1 MPKAEIKDQ
10 AQADLM
16 RFMDADVLLSI
27 GRLPFDAAMQQAD
40 RESPRTRADV
50 ADRLK
55 MDKSVIDRSF
65 SFNHDDSP
73 YFVRADK
80 LPELAVAMDT
90 DAVIRWLVGRWLY
103 LRATGGLAPRRSP
116 SVMTVYRRMTEIA
129 REFGEVAGKIEEY
142 TSESSDGGRDL
153 SKAELRRLA
162 KENGDV
168 IDKAVELQRDLRLM
182 LGELVEKEG

>member
-1 MPKAEIKDQ
+1 MTRAEIKDL
-10 AQADLM
+10 AQADIM
-16 RFMDADVLLSI
+16 RLMDADALLSC
-27 GRLPFDAAMQQAD
+27 GRLPFDAAMLQAD

-65 SFNHDDSP
+65 SFNPDDAP

-80 LPELAVAMDT
+80 LPELALAMDT

-103 LRATGGLAPRRSP
+103 LRATGGLAPRRSV
-116 SVMTVYRRMTEIA
+116 SVMTVYHRMAEIA
-129 REFGEVAGKIEEY
+129 REYGEVAGKIEEY
-142 TSESSDGGRDL
+142 TSADSEDGRNL
-153 SKAELRRLA
+153 SKSELRRLA

-168 IDKAVELQRDLRLM
+168 IARAIELQKDLRLM
-182 LGELVEKEG
+182 LGELVEREG